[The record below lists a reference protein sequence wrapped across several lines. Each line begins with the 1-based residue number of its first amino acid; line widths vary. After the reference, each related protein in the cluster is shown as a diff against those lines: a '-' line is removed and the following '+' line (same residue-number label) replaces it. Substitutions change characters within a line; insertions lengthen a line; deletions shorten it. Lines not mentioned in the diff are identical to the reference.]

1 MDHDDA
7 RRLAHALRDE
17 RWCTPSNE
25 LLARL
30 NDRGG
35 LNAGLNPPDGFDD
48 DELVDLVWRAVR
60 SAGLADA

>member
-7 RRLAHALRDE
+7 RRLARALRDE
-17 RWCTPSNE
+17 LWCTASNE

-30 NDRGG
+30 DDRGG
-35 LNAGLNPPDGFDD
+35 LNAGLNPPEGFDD
-48 DELVDLVWRAVR
+48 DELVDLVWRAVS